1 MAVILSEEGKQ
12 LLLYKIYWVT
22 QKILSFQLDLF
33 MTFNPCPDAFPS
45 RFSCTSFTAT
55 FVVCFPHYIHSLGTF
70 QLVYDAG
77 GKDVVGVIIKCDS
90 ACGQEEQDKQVQC
103 FLCHLILLRIIFL
116 SVVEFEQLSATTH
129 EYHTNDHMMEENRRS
144 SSVRQSTFKVRPTGP
159 LSIGS
164 GPSDLFPLKGYR
176 YSQT

>member
-1 MAVILSEEGKQ
+1 
-12 LLLYKIYWVT
+12 
-22 QKILSFQLDLF
+22 
-33 MTFNPCPDAFPS
+33 MTCSPCPDAFPS

-55 FVVCFPHYIHSLGTF
+55 LEVCFPHYIHSLGTF
-70 QLVYDAG
+70 QL
-77 GKDVVGVIIKCDS
+77 GKRCKWKRCRWRNYQMLWFCLWTGRARQASSVFPLPPYSSSDY
-90 ACGQEEQDKQVQC
+90 
-103 FLCHLILLRIIFL
+103 L
-116 SVVEFEQLSATTH
+116 SVVEFEQLSAISQ
-129 EYHTNDHMMEENRRS
+129 EYHTMEEIHTMEEKCRC

>member
-1 MAVILSEEGKQ
+1 M
-12 LLLYKIYWVT
+12 
-22 QKILSFQLDLF
+22 
-33 MTFNPCPDAFPS
+33 
-45 RFSCTSFTAT
+45 SFTAT
-55 FVVCFPHYIHSLGTF
+55 FEVCFPHYIHSLGTF

-77 GKDVVGVIIKCDS
+77 EKDVVGVIIKCDS

-116 SVVEFEQLSATTH
+116 SVVEFEQLSATSQ
-129 EYHTNDHMMEENRRS
+129 EYHTNDHMMEEKRRS

-159 LSIGS
+159 LSNGS
-164 GPSDLFPLKGYR
+164 GPSDLFQLQCYR